1 LIEFGV
7 LVFEGGVDATAEAG
21 GEGLVVDEE
30 CVFGWMVEGVVFGM
44 EGDAGDDEVDVGM
57 VLDLAAP
64 GVQDADGAESGAL
77 VLGGAEVL
85 EGGGALFEED
95 GVEDFGMEQAE
106 GAEFFGE
113 GEGDHE
119 VGHGEEPGFLFGG
132 PDLLVE
138 SSALGAAAVVATVVG
153 ELFFFA
159 AGAIIESAT
168 EGCGAAREDAPHGPV
183 VVVGELVPMGMGVGF
198 PMFGEEVCEVQG
210 HGW

>member
-30 CVFGWMVEGVVFGM
+30 FVFGWMVEGVVFGM
-44 EGDAGDDEVDVGM
+44 ECNAGNDEVDVGV

-64 GVQDADGAESGAL
+64 GVEDAGEAEVGAL
-77 VLGGAEVL
+77 VLGGADVL

-95 GVEDFGMEQAE
+95 GIEDFGMDQAK
-106 GAEFFGE
+106 GTEFFGE

-119 VGHGEEPGFLFGG
+119 VGHGEEPRFLFGG

-138 SSALGAAAVVATVVG
+138 GSALGATAVVATVVG
-153 ELFFFA
+153 ELFFLA
-159 AGAIIESAT
+159 AVALIESAT
-168 EGCGAAREDAPHGPV
+168 ERCGAAREGAPHGPV

-198 PMFGEEVCEVQG
+198 PMFGEEICEVQG
-210 HGW
+210 HGL